1 MFGNIIIVA
10 VQFGAASGADIMH
23 IVFPLCSLNLMKCI
37 KKEV

>member
-10 VQFGAASGADIMH
+10 VQFGAASGADI
-23 IVFPLCSLNLMKCI
+23 VFPLCSLNLMKCI